1 MEIRYRYRKRDDSQQ
16 YQFVNG
22 DDTFSLSFFIAVN
35 TSQEM
40 ILKILKEHKG
50 ISMSLSGY
58 NQVIINRN
66 HVEIIRNEDYD
77 EKLSLIDADAFLY
90 YESNVYFYPCDDILT
105 LEEQIWLAKEICR
118 IFSESGISSEIVAE
132 FEKLL

>member
-50 ISMSLSGY
+50 ILMSLSGY

>member
-1 MEIRYRYRKRDDSQQ
+1 MEIRCRYRKRDDSQQ
-16 YQFVNG
+16 YQFVNR

-77 EKLSLIDADAFLY
+77 EKLSFIDADAFLY
-90 YESNVYFYPCDDILT
+90 YESNMYFYPCDDILT

>member
-1 MEIRYRYRKRDDSQQ
+1 MEIRCRYRKRDDSQQ
-16 YQFVNG
+16 YQFMNR

-90 YESNVYFYPCDDILT
+90 YESNVYFYPSDDTLP

>member
-90 YESNVYFYPCDDILT
+90 YESNVYFYPCDEILT

>member
-90 YESNVYFYPCDDILT
+90 YESNMYFYPCDDTLT